1 MSDGGSQARKTGSE
15 KELVMVHVERN
26 GIPCYLIVSLLE
38 MSKYGVDANS
48 IKMGIDS
55 IFNQENGVI
64 KLSED
69 DYKNMLVSTTTD
81 GASVNTGAHNGI
93 LTQLSQTR
101 GWLLTVHC
109 ANHCIELA
117 FKSALQNSNLNIC
130 DELYQTI
137 YSLLKNSG
145 KLNNEVYAAC
155 QALGIES
162 HKKLPKIQGTRFITH

>member
-1 MSDGGSQARKTGSE
+1 
-15 KELVMVHVERN
+15 MVRFARN
-26 GIPCYLIVSLLE
+26 GIPCYLTVSLLE
-38 MSKYGVDANS
+38 MSEYGSVDTNS

-55 IFNQENGVI
+55 VFNEENGVI

-69 DYKNMLVSTTTD
+69 YYKNELASATTD
-81 GASVNTGAHNGI
+81 GASVNTGAYNGI
-93 LTQLSQTR
+93 LTQLSHTR

-109 ANHCIELA
+109 ANHRVELA
-117 FKSALQNSNLNIC
+117 FKSALQNSNLNVC

-155 QALGIES
+155 KALGIES
-162 HKKLPKIQGTRFITH
+162 HKNLPKIQGTCFITH